1 LCNLDHCEGEKRVLD
16 LFKKF
21 QQGLARTKSGLM
33 EGVQRIVNQA
43 RGIDEE
49 VLEELEELLILSDL
63 GVATTETVIENLR
76 RRSRESG
83 RIEAGEVVELLKQE
97 LIAQLGTGGPAA
109 AEPEEPVHQPTV
121 ISVVGVNGAGKTT
134 TIGKLAYL
142 HAGRGRKVLLAA
154 ADTFRAAAAEQL
166 EIWKTRA
173 GVEIIPSQSGAD
185 PASVAFDSLKAAMA
199 RHVDYLFIDTAG
211 RLHTKE
217 NLMAE
222 LEKIHKV
229 LARQCPG
236 APHEVLLVIDATTG
250 QNGLSQAR
258 RFAEA
263 VKVTGLVVTKLD
275 GTAKGGIVFSIARE
289 LAIPVRYV
297 GLGEKI
303 DDLQSFDPHTFVEA
317 LFA

>member
-1 LCNLDHCEGEKRVLD
+1 
-16 LFKKF
+16 
-21 QQGLARTKSGLM
+21 M
-33 EGVQRIVNQA
+33 
-43 RGIDEE
+43 
-49 VLEELEELLILSDL
+49 
-63 GVATTETVIENLR
+63 
-76 RRSRESG
+76 
-83 RIEAGEVVELLKQE
+83 
-97 LIAQLGTGGPAA
+97 
-109 AEPEEPVHQPTV
+109 HQPTV

-134 TIGKLAYL
+134 TIGKLAHL
-142 HAGRGRKVLLAA
+142 HASRGRKVLLAA

-166 EIWKTRA
+166 EIWKDRA

-289 LAIPVRYV
+289 LGIPVRYV

-303 DDLQSFDPHTFVEA
+303 DDLQSFDPQIFVEA